1 MAEIINQIP
10 GYEKGRVQRINAT
23 DEVSE
28 SFIVAQMA
36 ADLHKKWN
44 TSVLCISLDGHKE
57 AIEII
62 ATPRYVS
69 YEDHA
74 ILSQQMRIPSV
85 EITKIDMDFE
95 KGIVTAKEIEMKIKV
110 NGCKKYDTDRGW
122 VVVVYVDLVN
132 EGDKAELVWPE
143 FGKPYF
149 QQITKTDDGVKIARM
164 ILSRK
169 PYVADEGEALMNL
182 LQGLGTM

>member
-1 MAEIINQIP
+1 MKRTILIEMLVLAGIL
-10 GYEKGRVQRINAT
+10 GYAQSTNPLNYSGRMYV
-23 DEVSE
+23 
-28 SFIVAQMA
+28 
-36 ADLHKKWN
+36 
-44 TSVLCISLDGHKE
+44 E

-62 ATPRYVS
+62 ATPRYVC

-85 EITKIDMDFE
+85 EIIKIDMDFE
-95 KGIVTAKEIEMKIKV
+95 KGIVIAKEIEMKIKV

-143 FGKPYF
+143 FGKPFF
-149 QQITKTDDGVKIARM
+149 QQITKTDEGVKIARM
-164 ILSRK
+164 VLSRK
-169 PYVADEGEALMNL
+169 PYVADEAEALRYML
-182 LQGLGTM
+182 MGLGAI

>member
-1 MAEIINQIP
+1 MKHFLLTIFLSLVCLAAAAQSTNP
-10 GYEKGRVQRINAT
+10 LNYSGRMYV
-23 DEVSE
+23 
-28 SFIVAQMA
+28 
-36 ADLHKKWN
+36 
-44 TSVLCISLDGHKE
+44 E

-62 ATPRYVS
+62 TTPRYVS

-149 QQITKTDDGVKIARM
+149 QQITKTEDGVKIARM
-164 ILSRK
+164 VLSSK
-169 PYVADEGEALMNL
+169 PYVADESEALRDML
-182 LQGLGTM
+182 MGLGTM

>member
-1 MAEIINQIP
+1 M
-10 GYEKGRVQRINAT
+10 KQRILVLTIALLA
-23 DEVSE
+23 
-28 SFIVAQMA
+28 SFAAAAQSTNPLNYSGRM
-36 ADLHKKWN
+36 
-44 TSVLCISLDGHKE
+44 SVE
-57 AIEII
+57 ALEII

-95 KGIVTAKEIEMKIKV
+95 KGIVIAKEIEMKIKV

-149 QQITKTDDGVKIARM
+149 QQITKTEDGVKIARM
-164 ILSRK
+164 VLSRK
-169 PYVADEGEALMNL
+169 PYVADESEALMNL

>member
-1 MAEIINQIP
+1 MKHITLIFVLTLATITAAAQSTNP
-10 GYEKGRVQRINAT
+10 LNYSGRMYV
-23 DEVSE
+23 
-28 SFIVAQMA
+28 
-36 ADLHKKWN
+36 
-44 TSVLCISLDGHKE
+44 E

-74 ILSQQMRIPSV
+74 ILSKQMRIPSV

-95 KGIVTAKEIEMKIKV
+95 KGIVIAKEIEMKIKV

-143 FGKPYF
+143 FGKPFF
-149 QQITKTDDGVKIARM
+149 QQITKTDEGVKIARM
-164 ILSRK
+164 VLSSK
-169 PYVADEGEALMNL
+169 PYVADESEALRDML
-182 LQGLGTM
+182 MGLGTM

>member
-1 MAEIINQIP
+1 MKHITLIFVLTLATITAAAQSTNP
-10 GYEKGRVQRINAT
+10 LNYSGRMYV
-23 DEVSE
+23 
-28 SFIVAQMA
+28 
-36 ADLHKKWN
+36 
-44 TSVLCISLDGHKE
+44 E

-85 EITKIDMDFE
+85 GITKIDMDFE

-143 FGKPYF
+143 FGKPFF
-149 QQITKTDDGVKIARM
+149 QQITKTDDGIKIARM
-164 ILSRK
+164 VLSSK
-169 PYVADEGEALMNL
+169 PYVADESEALRNML
-182 LQGLGTM
+182 MGLGTM

>member
-1 MAEIINQIP
+1 MERTILSVMLALAGIL
-10 GYEKGRVQRINAT
+10 GYAQSNNPLNYSGRMYV
-23 DEVSE
+23 
-28 SFIVAQMA
+28 
-36 ADLHKKWN
+36 
-44 TSVLCISLDGHKE
+44 E

-95 KGIVTAKEIEMKIKV
+95 KGIVTAKEIEMKINVK
-110 NGCKKYDTDRGW
+110 GCKKYDTECGW
-122 VVVVYVDLVN
+122 VVVVYVDLVD

-149 QQITKTDDGVKIARM
+149 QQISKTDNGVKIARM
-164 ILSRK
+164 VLTSR
-169 PYVADEGEALMNL
+169 PYVADEGEALMSL

>member
-1 MAEIINQIP
+1 MKHITLIFVLTLATITAAAQSTNP
-10 GYEKGRVQRINAT
+10 LNYSGRMYV
-23 DEVSE
+23 
-28 SFIVAQMA
+28 
-36 ADLHKKWN
+36 
-44 TSVLCISLDGHKE
+44 E

-122 VVVVYVDLVN
+122 VVVVYVDLVD

-149 QQITKTDDGVKIARM
+149 QQITKTDEGVKIARM
-164 ILSRK
+164 VLSSK
-169 PYVADEGEALMNL
+169 PYVVDESEALMNL
-182 LQGLGTM
+182 LQGHGTM

>member
-1 MAEIINQIP
+1 MKHITLIFVLTLATITAAAQSTNP
-10 GYEKGRVQRINAT
+10 LNYSGRMYV
-23 DEVSE
+23 
-28 SFIVAQMA
+28 
-36 ADLHKKWN
+36 
-44 TSVLCISLDGHKE
+44 E
-57 AIEII
+57 ASEII

-95 KGIVTAKEIEMKIKV
+95 KGIVIAKEIEMKIKV

-143 FGKPYF
+143 FGKPFF
-149 QQITKTDDGVKIARM
+149 QQITKTDEGVKIARM
-164 ILSRK
+164 VLSSK
-169 PYVADEGEALMNL
+169 PYVADESEALRDML
-182 LQGLGTM
+182 MGLGTM

>member
-1 MAEIINQIP
+1 MKHITLIFVLTLATITAAAQSTNP
-10 GYEKGRVQRINAT
+10 LNYSGRMYV
-23 DEVSE
+23 
-28 SFIVAQMA
+28 
-36 ADLHKKWN
+36 
-44 TSVLCISLDGHKE
+44 E

-95 KGIVTAKEIEMKIKV
+95 KGIVIAKEIEMKIKV

-122 VVVVYVDLVN
+122 VVVVYVDLVD

-149 QQITKTDDGVKIARM
+149 QQITKTEDGVKIARM
-164 ILSRK
+164 ILSSK
-169 PYVADEGEALMNL
+169 PYVADESEALMNL

>member
-1 MAEIINQIP
+1 MKRTILTAMLAFAGIL
-10 GYEKGRVQRINAT
+10 GYAQSTNPLNYSGRMYV
-23 DEVSE
+23 
-28 SFIVAQMA
+28 
-36 ADLHKKWN
+36 
-44 TSVLCISLDGHKE
+44 E

-62 ATPRYVS
+62 QTPRYVS

-85 EITKIDMDFE
+85 QITKCEMDFE
-95 KGIVTAKEIEMKIKV
+95 KGTVTVDNKEMRINV
-110 NGCKKYDTDRGW
+110 NDTKKYDTDRGW
-122 VVVVYVDLVN
+122 VVVIYTDLVD

-149 QQITKTDDGVKIARM
+149 QQITKVDNGVNIARM
-164 ILSRK
+164 VLTSK

>member
-1 MAEIINQIP
+1 MKRTILILMLALAGIL
-10 GYEKGRVQRINAT
+10 GYAQSTNPLNYSGRMYV
-23 DEVSE
+23 
-28 SFIVAQMA
+28 
-36 ADLHKKWN
+36 
-44 TSVLCISLDGHKE
+44 E
-57 AIEII
+57 AIEIY
-62 ATPRYVS
+62 ATPRYIS

-74 ILSQQMRIPSV
+74 IVSQQMRIPSV

-95 KGIVTAKEIEMKIKV
+95 KGIVTAKEIEM
-110 NGCKKYDTDRGW
+110 NNCKRYEADHGW
-122 VVVVYVDLVN
+122 TVVVYVDLVN
-132 EGDKAELVWPE
+132 EGDKGELVWPE

>member
-1 MAEIINQIP
+1 MKRTILIVMLALVGIL
-10 GYEKGRVQRINAT
+10 GYAQSTNPLNYSGRMYV
-23 DEVSE
+23 
-28 SFIVAQMA
+28 
-36 ADLHKKWN
+36 
-44 TSVLCISLDGHKE
+44 E

-143 FGKPYF
+143 FGKPFF
-149 QQITKTDDGVKIARM
+149 QQITKTADGVKIARM
-164 ILSRK
+164 ILSSK
-169 PYVADEGEALMNL
+169 PYVADESEALRDML
-182 LQGLGTM
+182 MGLGTM

>member
-1 MAEIINQIP
+1 MKRTVLITLLAFACIL
-10 GYEKGRVQRINAT
+10 GYAQSTNPLNYSGRMYV
-23 DEVSE
+23 
-28 SFIVAQMA
+28 
-36 ADLHKKWN
+36 
-44 TSVLCISLDGHKE
+44 E

-62 ATPRYVS
+62 VTPRYVS

-95 KGIVTAKEIEMKIKV
+95 KGIVTVSDNEMKIKV
-110 NGCKKYDTDRGW
+110 NGCKRYDYDRGW
-122 VVVVYVDLVN
+122 VVVVYVDLFN

-149 QQITKTDDGVKIARM
+149 QQITKTEDGVKIARM
-164 ILSRK
+164 VLSRK
-169 PYVADEGEALMNL
+169 PYVADESDALMNL

>member
-1 MAEIINQIP
+1 MKHITLIFVLALATIIASAQSTNP
-10 GYEKGRVQRINAT
+10 LNYSGRMYV
-23 DEVSE
+23 
-28 SFIVAQMA
+28 
-36 ADLHKKWN
+36 
-44 TSVLCISLDGHKE
+44 E

-69 YEDHA
+69 YEDHT

-143 FGKPYF
+143 FGKPFF

-164 ILSRK
+164 VLSSK
-169 PYVADEGEALMNL
+169 PYVADEGEALRDML
-182 LQGLGTM
+182 MGLGTM